1 MLGGKQECRKP
12 DLAFLD
18 PSLASSAEIPWSR
31 IRAFGELRDD
41 FAEIGKN
48 QALHTIV
55 VSMMHRARLIF
66 QSQPGRRCIQTFTP
80 GGDYLRCFVID
91 RAGVVASQAF
101 SIHRKEKMALRV
113 FWAFFHGA
121 PAWYDLDPSI
131 MGILDRKESIFDPT
145 SVAFGTVVPY
155 IYIPDSASGSNICV
169 FLDRQ
174 PFEAR
179 QAVISKGSTLWRAK
193 DENGRRL
200 IVKDQWRNAERGA
213 EGEFLKTLTG
223 ARGISKYIHHGDIML
238 PSGEIDRT
246 NVIRADL
253 AVDNGVSVLPLYD
266 AAYGYH
272 ETTPALSRRSRSRL
286 SAEQRW
292 MARGKTQL
300 PISLNMLN
308 LSQLRASEDSALAV
322 SNNRPNAY
330 TLLRPQLL
338 GPYSKCLARMN
349 ASTAGLSWSPTVGHS
364 LPFVRQASFSAPSAV
379 HSSVLASIL
388 MSIRFADL

>member
-66 QSQPGRRCIQTFTP
+66 QSQPGRRCIQTFTL

-121 PAWYDLDPSI
+121 PAWYGLDPSI
-131 MGILDRKESIFDPT
+131 MGMLDRKESIFDPT
-145 SVAFGTVVPY
+145 SVAFDTVVPY
-155 IYIPDSASGSNICV
+155 IYIPDSASGSNIRV

-193 DENGRRL
+193 DESGRRL
-200 IVKDQWRNAERGA
+200 IVKDQWRNAERDA

-238 PSGEIDRT
+238 PSGEVDRT
-246 NVIRADL
+246 NAIRAHL

-266 AAYGYH
+266 VAYGYH
-272 ETTPALSRRSRSRL
+272 ETTPALSRWSRSRL
-286 SAEQRW
+286 SAEQEVD
-292 MARGKTQL
+292 GKGEDPASDIPEYAEPLSAKGKRRLSTGSVKQSPKRL
-300 PISLNMLN
+300 HVAETPVVSSLLKM
-308 LSQLRASEDSALAV
+308 
-322 SNNRPNAY
+322 PC
-330 TLLRPQLL
+330 
-338 GPYSKCLARMN
+338 PYGR
-349 ASTAGLSWSPTVGHS
+349 
-364 LPFVRQASFSAPSAV
+364 V
-379 HSSVLASIL
+379 HSRLVMASDGRPL
-388 MSIRFADL
+388 STFRTATELFGAIRCALIGTRFHFNVNTLG